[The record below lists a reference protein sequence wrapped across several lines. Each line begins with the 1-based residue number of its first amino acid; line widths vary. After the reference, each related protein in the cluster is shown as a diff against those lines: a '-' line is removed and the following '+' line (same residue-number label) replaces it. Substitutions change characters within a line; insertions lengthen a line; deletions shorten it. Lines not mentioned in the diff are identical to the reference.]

1 MYSVYIDY
9 LKQNLNEHR
18 FNHSLNVADKCL
30 YLAQKYDCDQEKAY
44 FCGLIH
50 DICKNESRE
59 NMLQMFD
66 KFGIIL
72 DNVQEN
78 VDLLWHS
85 IAGALVIKERF
96 GVCDEEILNAVKFHT
111 TGRSNMSKLE
121 KIVFLADIISI
132 DRIFDGVEI
141 LREISENDLDLAV
154 FHALKSTINNLI
166 YKNSPIHIDTIEAY
180 NDLAMNVFERK

>member
-9 LKQNLNEHR
+9 LKENLNKHR
-18 FNHSLNVADKCL
+18 FKHSLNVADICL
-30 YLAQKYDCDQEKAY
+30 YLAQKFDCDKDKAY

-72 DNVQEN
+72 DNVQTQ

-85 IAGALVIKERF
+85 IAGALLVKEKF
-96 GVCDEEILNAVKFHT
+96 GVCDEDVLDAIKFHT
-111 TGRSNMSKLE
+111 TGRANMSKLE

-132 DRIFDGVEI
+132 DRNFDGVET
-141 LREISENDLDLAV
+141 LREISEKDLDLAV
-154 FHALKSTINNLI
+154 FNALKSTINNLT
-166 YKNSPIHIDTIEAY
+166 YKNSPIHKDTIDAY
-180 NDLAMNVFERK
+180 NDLAMIVFERK

>member
-9 LKQNLNEHR
+9 LKENLNEHR

-30 YLAQKYDCDQEKAY
+30 YLAQKFDCDKDKAY

-72 DNVQEN
+72 DNVQMN

-85 IAGALVIKERF
+85 IAGALFVEDKF
-96 GVCDEEILNAVKFHT
+96 GISDEEILNAIKFHT
-111 TGRSNMSKLE
+111 TGRAKMSKLE
-121 KIVFLADIISI
+121 KIVFLADIISK
-132 DRIFDGVEI
+132 DRIFDGVEE
-141 LREISENDLDLAV
+141 LREISEKDLDLAV
-154 FHALKSTINNLI
+154 FYALKSTINNLTH
-166 YKNSPIHIDTIEAY
+166 KNSPIHLDTIDAY
-180 NDLAMNVFERK
+180 NDLAMNIFERK